1 MAIPIVYNLRNLV
14 VRKTTTA
21 MTALGIALTVAV
33 LVADLALVNGL
44 REVFRHSGN
53 PLHILVLRK
62 GSNSELASSVNREV
76 YQNLRE
82 QTAVAKNSAGQP
94 MASPEIVTS
103 INVPSS
109 RSARG
114 ITVTLRGLTPV
125 GIEMRHVGIEQ
136 GRWFQPGQREIIV
149 GKSTAQHSSRAGI
162 GTTRRFGKGEW
173 LVVGVMDGHGSA
185 LSSEIWGDFN
195 QISSDFNRSDSPS
208 SVLLRV
214 ADAAA
219 VPGFI
224 NFINEDRA
232 LKASAISE
240 RAYYDRQTVAGAP
253 LQFLGIFVAII
264 MAAGSSVAA
273 MNTMYA
279 AVSRRS
285 VEIGTLRVLG
295 FSQGS
300 ILLSFL
306 IESLLLSL
314 VGGLLGCLIALP
326 LNYFRT
332 GVGNMITFSE
342 IDFQFRVGL
351 GAVLAGM
358 AFAFVMGAIGG
369 LFPAHGASR
378 REIVDALRG
387 A

>member
-33 LVADLALVNGL
+33 LVADFALVNGL
-44 REVFRHSGN
+44 QEVFRRSGN
-53 PLHILVLRK
+53 PLHVLVLRK

-82 QTAVAKNSAGQP
+82 QPAVAKNSLGLP

-109 RSARG
+109 ASARG
-114 ITVTLRGLTPV
+114 ITVTLRGLTPI

-136 GRWFQPGQREIIV
+136 GRWFQAGQREVVI
-149 GKSTAQHSSRAGI
+149 GKSTAQRSTRAGL
-162 GTTRRFGKGEW
+162 GTTLRFGKGHW
-173 LVVGVMDGHGSA
+173 VVVGVMDGRGSA

-195 QISSDFNRSDSPS
+195 QISLDFNRSDSPS

-219 VPGFI
+219 VPAFI

-264 MAAGSSVAA
+264 MAVGSSVAA

-351 GAVLAGM
+351 GAVLAGI
-358 AFAFVMGAIGG
+358 AFAFIIGAIGG